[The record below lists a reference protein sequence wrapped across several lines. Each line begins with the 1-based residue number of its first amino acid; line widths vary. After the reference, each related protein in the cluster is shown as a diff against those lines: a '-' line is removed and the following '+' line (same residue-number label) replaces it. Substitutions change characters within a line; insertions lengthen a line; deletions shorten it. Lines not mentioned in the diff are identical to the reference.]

1 MCNYLIAFVFAFV
14 LMLGCS
20 PQPVTQQQAPES
32 RAATQT
38 QMASAA
44 NPDEPALTAE
54 EMAHNERVIEV
65 AREIHL
71 AIYAA
76 RLVNKNPP
84 KWVAEHSSAF
94 EQEEYS
100 QPHVAFR
107 RSVGWGTGRYKG
119 KEFKWFAYTNTDG
132 YLQFDFSVPISAED
146 LGKVIGG
153 RKDRYGRLR
162 EARIPNPD
170 TSPFL
175 TGTGTW
181 IGDTNDWTEDFCTSP
196 KSEVCD
202 LGGAL
207 QRSVTDLNKDLQLY
221 LLIEGRFPW

>member
-1 MCNYLIAFVFAFV
+1 MKELVELIAKALVD
-14 LMLGCS
+14 
-20 PQPVTQQQAPES
+20 QPDRVQVSQLEGEQTTILELKVAP
-32 RAATQT
+32 
-38 QMASAA
+38 
-44 NPDEPALTAE
+44 
-54 EMAHNERVIEV
+54 
-65 AREIHL
+65 
-71 AIYAA
+71 
-76 RLVNKNPP
+76 
-84 KWVAEHSSAF
+84 
-94 EQEEYS
+94 
-100 QPHVAFR
+100 
-107 RSVGWGTGRYKG
+107 
-119 KEFKWFAYTNTDG
+119 
-132 YLQFDFSVPISAED
+132 ED